1 MSNTTDLPVA
11 GNKVWGKCYFNKE
24 EILMVTEIP
33 SNAYYINSIV
43 GVIFNVFLT
52 ISTIFLNSVTILAY
66 VKSTFLKSKKSYF
79 LIMLLSVSDL
89 LVGLF
94 ANGSFVLLL
103 IIIIIGYP
111 KCELYILFHLAIY
124 CPPAMSIT
132 TLFGLNIERYLS
144 ILHPFYHRTKVT
156 KPKLLKM
163 IVTFWIL
170 TITLGVASTAYG
182 NVLNIIVGGVFAVI
196 AGSTLYIYI
205 AVYMA
210 VRRRPRVTETVEQT
224 TEERVERRTNEKKDL
239 QKIKMAK
246 SCAIVVGL
254 VFVCQVPTIATNLV
268 ARSNFPTISVLW
280 GAIILMSAS
289 SLNSLVFFWN
299 NPILIKESKKLFKI

>member
-33 SNAYYINSIV
+33 SNACYINSIV
-43 GVIFNVFLT
+43 IVIFNIFLT

-103 IIIIIGYP
+103 ITTIIGYP
-111 KCELYILFHLAIY
+111 KCELYILFHLASY
-124 CPPAMSIT
+124 GPQAMSMM

-163 IVTFWIL
+163 IVAFWIL
-170 TITLGVASTAYG
+170 TITLGVAAKAYG
-182 NVLNIIVGGVFAVI
+182 NVLNIIVGGVFAVT

-205 AVYMA
+205 AIYMA
-210 VRRRPRVTETVEQT
+210 VRRRPRVTETGEQT
-224 TEERVERRTNEKKDL
+224 TEARVERRTNEKKDL

-254 VFVCQVPTIATNLV
+254 VFVCQVPTIAMAFV
-268 ARSNFPTISVLW
+268 VKSNFPTISVLW
-280 GAIILMSAS
+280 SATILMSAS

>member
-1 MSNTTDLPVA
+1 MSNTTDLSVA
-11 GNKVWGKCYFNKE
+11 GNKVWEKCYFNKK

-33 SNAYYINSIV
+33 SNVYYINSIV
-43 GVIFNVFLT
+43 VVIFNIFLT

-66 VKSTFLKSKKSYF
+66 TRSPLLKSKKSYF

-94 ANGSFVLLL
+94 ANGSFLLLL
-103 IIIIIGYP
+103 ITIIIEYP
-111 KCELYILFHLAIY
+111 NCEIYILFHLANY
-124 CPPAMSIT
+124 CPVAMSIT

-170 TITLGVASTAYG
+170 TITLGVAATAYG
-182 NVLNIIVGGVFAVI
+182 NVLNIILGSVFAVT

-205 AVYMA
+205 AIYMT
-210 VRRRPRVTETVEQT
+210 VRRRPRVTETGEQT
-224 TEERVERRTNEKKDL
+224 TEARVERRMNEKKDL

-246 SCAIVVGL
+246 SCAIVVEL
-254 VFVCQVPTIATNLV
+254 VFVCQVPTIAMAFV
-268 ARSNFPTISVLW
+268 VKSNFPTISVLW

-289 SLNSLVFFWN
+289 SLNSLVLFWN